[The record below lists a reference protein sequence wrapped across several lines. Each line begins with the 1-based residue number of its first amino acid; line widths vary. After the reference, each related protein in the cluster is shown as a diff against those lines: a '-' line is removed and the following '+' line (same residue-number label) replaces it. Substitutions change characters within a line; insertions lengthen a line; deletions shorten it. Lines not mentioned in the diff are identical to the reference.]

1 MKAFY
6 ALVKARTME
15 FVRDTGTL
23 IWTLVFPV
31 VLIAGFAFAF
41 SGDGGPVF
49 KVGVLGPGDPG
60 LGFLHTPQ
68 VQAITYADKDKAA
81 LLEKVRLH
89 KLDAVVDT
97 SAKTYWINDQG
108 KNHAIVEILLTKQ
121 DGGAGYTRQ
130 TVSGAPIRYVDQLVP
145 GVIAMNVMFG
155 AIFGVGWVLVRYRKN
170 GVLKRMKATPVSAL
184 VFVTAQGVS
193 RFLIVLITSCI
204 VYFGTNLFLKF
215 RMDGSYL
222 DLLLLLSLGI
232 LSMISLGLAFATRL
246 KSEEVANGLLNLVT
260 FPMMLFSGVFF
271 SLEGTP
277 QLLQDAAQV
286 LPLTHF
292 IQAARGVMLQGWG
305 LAQIAPDLLFLSL
318 FTAVCLGLTAW
329 LFKWE

>member
-15 FVRDTGTL
+15 FIRDTGTL
-23 IWTLVFPV
+23 LWTLLFPV
-31 VLIAGFAFAF
+31 ALIIGFAFAF

-49 KVGVLGPGDPG
+49 KVGVIGPGDSS
-60 LGFLHTPQ
+60 LAFLTTPQ
-68 VQAITYADKDKAA
+68 LQAISYPETEKPE

-89 KLDAVVDT
+89 KLDALVDT
-97 SAKTYWINDQG
+97 SSKTYWINDQG
-108 KNHAIVEILLTKQ
+108 KNHALVEILMTKQ
-121 DGGAGYTRQ
+121 EGGAAYAKQ
-130 TVSGAPIRYVDQLVP
+130 SVSGAPIRYVDQLVP

-155 AIFGVGWVLVRYRKN
+155 AVFGVGWVLVRYRKN
-170 GVLKRMKATPVSAL
+170 GVLKRMKATPVSAFL
-184 VFVTAQGVS
+184 FVSAQGVS
-193 RFLIVLITSCI
+193 RFLIVIVTSAA
-204 VYFGTNLFLKF
+204 VYFGTNLFLHF

-222 DLLLLLSLGI
+222 DLLLLLALGI
-232 LSMISLGLAFATRL
+232 LSMIALGLAFATRL
-246 KSEEVANGLLNLVT
+246 RSEEVANGLLNLVT

-277 QLLQDAAQV
+277 QILQNVAQF

-292 IQAARGVMLQGWG
+292 IQAARGIMLQGWG
-305 LAQIAPDLLFLSL
+305 LAQIAPDLLFLGG
-318 FTAVCLGLTAW
+318 FTAVCLALAAW

>member
-1 MKAFY
+1 MNAFI

-23 IWTLVFPV
+23 VWTLVFPAL
-31 VLIAGFAFAF
+31 LIAGFAFTF
-41 SGDGGPVF
+41 SGDGGPAF
-49 KVGVLGPGDPG
+49 KVGVLGPGDAS

-68 VQAITYADKDKAA
+68 TQFIPYQPSEKDA
-81 LLEKVRLH
+81 LLEKVRQH

-97 SAKTYWINDQG
+97 NDKVYWVNDLG
-108 KNHAIVEILLTKQ
+108 KNHALVDLLMTKQ
-121 DGGAGYTRQ
+121 DGGAAYHRE
-130 TVSGAPIRYVDQLVP
+130 TVTGAPIRYVDQLVP

-155 AIFGVGWVLVRYRKN
+155 AVFGVGWVLVRYRKN

-184 VFVTAQGVS
+184 LFVTAQAVS
-193 RFLIVLITSCI
+193 RFLIVIVTSCV
-204 VYFGTNLFLKF
+204 VYFGTNLFLNF
-215 RMDGSYL
+215 RMEGSYIDL
-222 DLLLLLSLGI
+222 VLLLCLGI

-246 KSEEVANGLLNLVT
+246 KSEEVANGLLNIVT

-277 QLLQDAAQV
+277 QLLQNAAQV

-292 IQAARGVMLQGWG
+292 IQAARGIMLQGWG
-305 LAQIAPDLLFLSL
+305 LAQIAPDLLFLGL
-318 FTAVCLGLTAW
+318 FTAGCLLLTAW

>member
-1 MKAFY
+1 MNAFF

-15 FVRDTGTL
+15 FLRDTGTL
-23 IWTLVFPV
+23 IWALAFPV

-49 KVGVLGPGDPG
+49 KVGVLGPGDNA
-60 LGFLHTPQ
+60 LAFLTTPQ
-68 VQAITYADKDKAA
+68 VQTIHYADSEKGA

-97 SAKTYWINDQG
+97 AAKAYWINDLG
-108 KNHAIVEILLTKQ
+108 KNHAIVEILMTKQ
-121 DGGAGYTRQ
+121 EGGAAYTRQ

-193 RFLIVLITSCI
+193 RFLIVLVTSAI
-204 VYFGTNLFLKF
+204 VYFGTNLFLHF

-232 LSMISLGLAFATRL
+232 VSMIALGLVFAARM
-246 KSEEVANGLLNLVT
+246 KSEEVANGVLNLVT

-305 LAQIAPDLLFLSL
+305 LVQIAPDLLFLGL
-318 FTAVCLGLTAW
+318 FSIVCLALTAW

>member
-31 VLIAGFAFAF
+31 VLIVGFAFAF

-49 KVGVLGPGDPG
+49 KVGVIGPGDPG
-60 LGFLHTPQ
+60 LAFLTTPQ
-68 VQAITYADKDKAA
+68 LQAISYPETEKAA

-97 SAKTYWINDQG
+97 TAKMYWINDQG
-108 KNHAIVEILLTKQ
+108 KNHALVEILMTKQ
-121 DGGAGYTRQ
+121 EGGGAYVRQ

-155 AIFGVGWVLVRYRKN
+155 AVFGVGWVLVRYRKN
-170 GVLKRMKATPVSAL
+170 GVLKRMKATPVSAFA
-184 VFVTAQGVS
+184 FVSAQGVS
-193 RFLIVLITSCI
+193 RFLIVLVTSVA
-204 VYFGTNLFLKF
+204 VYAGTNLFLHF

-222 DLLLLLSLGI
+222 DLLLLLALGI
-232 LSMISLGLAFATRL
+232 LSMIALGLVFATRL

-277 QLLQDAAQV
+277 PLLQNAAQF

-305 LAQIAPDLLFLSL
+305 LAQIAPDLLFLGG
-318 FTAVCLGLTAW
+318 FTAVCLALAAW

>member
-23 IWTLVFPV
+23 IWALVFPV
-31 VLIAGFAFAF
+31 LLIVGFAFAF

-49 KVGVLGPGDPG
+49 KVGVLGPGDAG

-68 VQAITYADKDKAA
+68 IQTISYSDTEKAA
-81 LLEKVRLH
+81 LLEKLRLH

-108 KNHAIVEILLTKQ
+108 KNHAIVEILMTKQ
-121 DGGAGYTRQ
+121 EGGTAYARQ

-170 GVLKRMKATPVSAL
+170 GVLKRMKATPVSAFS
-184 VFVTAQGVS
+184 FVSAQGVS
-193 RFLIVLITSCI
+193 RFLIVLVTSTL
-204 VYFGTNLFLKF
+204 VYFGTNLFLHF

-222 DLLLLLSLGI
+222 NLLLLLAMGI

-246 KSEEVANGLLNLVT
+246 KSEEVANGLMNLVT

-277 QLLQDAAQV
+277 QLLQDASQI

-305 LAQIAPDLLFLSL
+305 LAQITPDLLFLGG
-318 FTAVCLGLTAW
+318 FTVVCLGLAAW

>member
-6 ALVKARTME
+6 ALVRARTME
-15 FVRDTGTL
+15 FLRDTGTL
-23 IWTLVFPV
+23 IWSLAFPV

-41 SGDGGPVF
+41 SGDGGPTF
-49 KVGVLGPGDPG
+49 KVGVLGPGDAS
-60 LGFLHTPQ
+60 LAFLSTPQ
-68 VQAITYADKDKAA
+68 VQRIPYAEAERAA
-81 LLEKVRLH
+81 ALEKVRLH

-97 SAKTYWINDQG
+97 AAKTYWINDQG
-108 KNHAIVEILLTKQ
+108 KNHALVEILITKQ
-121 DGGAGYTRQ
+121 EGGSAYSRQ

-145 GVIAMNVMFG
+145 GVIAMNMMFG
-155 AIFGVGWVLVRYRKN
+155 AVFGVGWVLVRYRKN

-184 VFVTAQGVS
+184 TFVTAQGVS
-193 RFLIVLITSCI
+193 RFLIVLVTSAL
-204 VYFGTNLFLKF
+204 VYFGTNLFLRF

-222 DLLLLLSLGI
+222 DLLLLFVLGI
-232 LSMISLGLAFATRL
+232 LSMIALGLVFATRL

-277 QLLQDAAQV
+277 QLLQDAAQI

-292 IQAARGVMLQGWG
+292 IQAARGIMLQGWG
-305 LAQIAPDLLFLSL
+305 LAQIAPDLLFLGA
-318 FTAVCLGLTAW
+318 FTAICLALTAW

>member
-15 FVRDTGTL
+15 FLRDTGNL
-23 IWTLVFPV
+23 IWTLAFPV
-31 VLIAGFAFAF
+31 LLIVGFAFTF
-41 SGDGGPVF
+41 SGNDGTVF
-49 KVGVLGPGDPG
+49 KVGVLGPGDPS

-68 VQAITYADKDKAA
+68 TQFIDYPESEKTD

-97 SAKTYWINDQG
+97 GTKQYWVNEQG
-108 KNHAIVEILLTKQ
+108 KNHALVDLLLTRQ
-121 DGGAGYTRQ
+121 DGGSTYSRSAVTGE
-130 TVSGAPIRYVDQLVP
+130 PIRYVDQLVP
-145 GVIAMNVMFG
+145 GVIGMNVMFG
-155 AIFGVGWVLVRYRKN
+155 AVFGVGWVLVRYRKN

-184 VFVTAQGVS
+184 SFVTAQGVS
-193 RFLIVLITSCI
+193 RLLIVLVTSAA
-204 VYFGTNLFLKF
+204 VYIGTNFFLRF
-215 RMDGSYL
+215 RMEGSYL
-222 DLLLLLSLGI
+222 DLFLLLILGV
-232 LSMISLGLAFATRL
+232 LAMISLGLVFAARL
-246 KSEEVANGLLNLVT
+246 KNEELAGGLMNLVT

-277 QLLQDAAQV
+277 PLLQNAAQV

-305 LAQIAPDLLFLSL
+305 LVQIAPDLLFLGA
-318 FTAVCLGLTAW
+318 FTAVCLGIAAW

>member
-15 FVRDTGTL
+15 FVRDTGNL
-23 IWTLVFPV
+23 IWAFAFPIL
-31 VLIAGFAFAF
+31 LIVGFAFTF

-49 KVGVLGPGDPG
+49 KVGVLGSGDPA

-68 VQAITYADKDKAA
+68 TQFISYAETEKTA
-81 LLEKVRLH
+81 LLEKLRLH

-97 SAKTYWINDQG
+97 GTKQYWVNEQG
-108 KNHAIVEILLTKQ
+108 KNHALIDLLFTRQ
-121 DGGAGYTRQ
+121 DGGSTYSRSAVTGE
-130 TVSGAPIRYVDQLVP
+130 PIRYVDQLVP
-145 GVIAMNVMFG
+145 GVIGMNVMFG
-155 AIFGVGWVLVRYRKN
+155 AVFGVGWVLVRYRKN

-184 VFVTAQGVS
+184 SFVTAQGVS
-193 RFLIVLITSCI
+193 RLLIVLVTSAA
-204 VYFGTNLFLKF
+204 VYIGTNFFLHF

-222 DLLLLLSLGI
+222 DLILLLVLGV
-232 LSMISLGLAFATRL
+232 LAMIALGLVFAARL
-246 KSEEVANGLLNLVT
+246 KNEELAGGLMNLVT

-277 QLLQDAAQV
+277 QLLQNAAQI

-292 IQAARGVMLQGWG
+292 IQGARGIMLQGWG
-305 LAQIAPDLLFLSL
+305 LVQIAPDLLFLSA
-318 FTAVCLGLTAW
+318 FTAVCLGLAAW